1 MNKTSFCSWSAGK
14 DSALSLYKALNN
26 GLDVKYLLN
35 MMNEDGKNSRSHNL
49 SLEILKEQ
57 SDSLDIPLITRNT
70 SWDNYEELFIDTLK
84 RFKDEEINSGIFGD
98 IDLED
103 HRKWEE
109 KVCNKAGLKA
119 VLPLWQ
125 EKRKILLNEF
135 LDLGFKTMIV
145 VINENYMDKKYLG
158 KILDNRLVNEFE
170 EIGIDPNGENG
181 EYHSV
186 VLDGPIFNYSIE
198 VKRQDKLYNEGY
210 WFQEIKLINT

>member
-1 MNKTSFCSWSAGK
+1 MIKNSFCSWSGGK
-14 DSALSLYKALNN
+14 DSTLSLYKALKN
-26 GLDVKYLLN
+26 GLEVKYLLN

-186 VLDGPIFNYSIE
+186 VLDGPIFNYPIE

>member
-109 KVCNKAGLKA
+109 KVCNKADLKA

-186 VLDGPIFNYSIE
+186 VLDGPIFNYPIE

>member
-1 MNKTSFCSWSAGK
+1 MSKTSFCSWSGGK
-14 DSALSLYKALNN
+14 DSTLSLYKALKN
-26 GLDVKYLLN
+26 GLEVKYLLN

-57 SDSLDIPLITRNT
+57 SNSLDIPLITRNT
-70 SWDNYEELFIDTLK
+70 TWDNYEEIFIDTLK
-84 RFKDEEINSGIFGD
+84 QFKDEGINNGIFGD

-109 KVCNKAGLKA
+109 KVCAKADLEA

-125 EKRKILLNEF
+125 QKRKVLLNEF

-158 KILDNRLVNEFE
+158 KILDKDLINEFE
-170 EIGIDPNGENG
+170 DIGIDPNGENG

-186 VLDGPIFNYSIE
+186 VLDGPIFDYPIK
-198 VKRQDKLYNEGY
+198 VKKQDKLYNEGY